1 MKHHYYINSFRIVF
15 ILVLSFLLSCA
26 EVEKKPVVVSPP
38 IAEKE
43 IKSPALAI
51 KRQIKDIDFKSRL
64 EEKGPKKRLVILPF
78 LDLSPDRPE
87 SARRS
92 ARDAFMDEINKSEE
106 VIAIDSN
113 QLKVDP
119 ATYVS
124 SGEYNFSKLVPDMQ
138 TAGVSSVLEG
148 KILDLR
154 MKKTSEKKA
163 ANTIHKANFEAVVRI
178 RVVNVRSGKELF
190 HTVKTVTIEDSESH
204 VADNVTEDKFFEKNP
219 DLVSVL
225 IKDAFLDFTP
235 QVISSMN
242 EVSWEGRIAALKGE
256 KCDYHLLPNVANK
269 TGKGTGELVGGNLTL
284 FANGIG
290 TSSDV
295 NTKNCI
301 LFLED
306 LDEQLYH
313 IDRMFIQLKRSGKLK
328 KLNGL
333 IIGGFTD
340 LKDTE
345 RPFGKNIVEI
355 VSELVAEYNYP
366 VCFDFPVSHGDDNV
380 ALKHGM
386 KHKLI
391 VEAEG
396 VLLKEM

>member
-15 ILVLSFLLSCA
+15 ILVLSFLVSCA
-26 EVEKKPVVVSPP
+26 ELDKKAVPTPVPVV
-38 IAEKE
+38 ERE
-43 IKSPALAI
+43 IKSPAVAI

-87 SARRS
+87 SSRRS
-92 ARDAFMDEINKSEE
+92 AREALMDEVNKSDE

-124 SGEYNFSKLVPDMQ
+124 AGEYNFPKLLPDLQ

-154 MKKTSEKKA
+154 MKKISDKKDSSIFHK
-163 ANTIHKANFEAVVRI
+163 TIFEAVVRI

-190 HTVKTVTIEDSESH
+190 HTVKTVTIEDADSH
-204 VADNVTEDKFFEKNP
+204 VADNVTEAKFFEKNP
-219 DLVSVL
+219 DLISVL

-256 KCDYHLLPNVANK
+256 KIYLNVGRISGVQVGDILKVVEDGSEIYDPEIGYHIGKVGGQA
-269 TGKGTGELVGGNLTL
+269 KGTL
-284 FANGIG
+284 
-290 TSSDV
+290 
-295 NTKNCI
+295 
-301 LFLED
+301 
-306 LDEQLYH
+306 
-313 IDRMFIQLKRSGKLK
+313 
-328 KLNGL
+328 
-333 IIGGFTD
+333 
-340 LKDTE
+340 
-345 RPFGKNIVEI
+345 EI
-355 VSELVAEYNYP
+355 VNYFGQDGAVSIIHSGAGFKENDRVELYR
-366 VCFDFPVSHGDDNV
+366 
-380 ALKHGM
+380 
-386 KHKLI
+386 
-391 VEAEG
+391 
-396 VLLKEM
+396 